1 MKVMRGPVV
10 LIIAALLALVSCA
23 KHAPKAAVPVTPVA
37 PKPAAPPPPPAPPLS
52 TPQTRVELPEPQ
64 PVDRAALEKDSA
76 AQDAPPVVKPP
87 VAQRKPQS
95 TPAAAPPATPPPA
108 TAPAAEAPRVAIQEV
123 ISPTEFKRLQDQVQ
137 GRRREVNQIL
147 EQLNK
152 RRPVRGQQTI
162 VNDIRNFITL
172 SEEAEKRNDI
182 RQADAFAERAQI
194 LARDLQ
200 NGK

>member
-1 MKVMRGPVV
+1 MRGTVV
-10 LIIAALLALVSCA
+10 LIIVSLLGLVSCA
-23 KHAPKAAVPVTPVA
+23 KRAPKAAVPVTPVA
-37 PKPAAPPPPPAPPLS
+37 PKPVAPTPSPPPPLS

-64 PVDRAALEKDSA
+64 PLDPAALKTEST
-76 AQDAPPVVKPP
+76 AQDTPPVVKPP
-87 VAQRKPQS
+87 AAPRRPQ
-95 TPAAAPPATPPPA
+95 PAPAVAPPATPPPA
-108 TAPAAEAPRVAIQEV
+108 ATAPAESPRIAIQEV

-147 EQLNK
+147 EQLSK
-152 RRPVRGQQTI
+152 RKPVRGQQTI
-162 VNDIRNFITL
+162 VNDIRNFMAL
-172 SEEAEKRNDI
+172 SDEAEKRNDI

>member
-10 LIIAALLALVSCA
+10 LIIAALGLVSCA
-23 KHAPKAAVPVTPVA
+23 KHAPKAAAVVTPVA
-37 PKPAAPPPPPAPPLS
+37 PKPAAPPPPPAQPLS

-64 PVDRAALEKDSA
+64 PVVPAALDREST
-76 AQDAPPVVKPP
+76 AQDTPPVVKPP
-87 VAQRKPQS
+87 AAPRRPRPE
-95 TPAAAPPATPPPA
+95 PAATPTPPPA
-108 TAPAAEAPRVAIQEV
+108 TAPPAETPRVAIQEV
-123 ISPTEFKRLQDQVQ
+123 ISPTEVKRLQDQVQ

-152 RRPVRGQQTI
+152 RRPSRGQQVI
-162 VNDIRNFITL
+162 MNDIRNFMTL
-172 SEEAEKRNDI
+172 SDEAEKRNDI

>member
-1 MKVMRGPVV
+1 MRGTVV
-10 LIIAALLALVSCA
+10 LIIVSLLALVSCA
-23 KHAPKAAVPVTPVA
+23 KHATKAAAPVTPAA
-37 PKPAAPPPPPAPPLS
+37 PKPVAAAPPPPPPPLS
-52 TPQTRVELPEPQ
+52 TPQTRVDLPEPQ
-64 PVDRAALEKDSA
+64 PVDPAAWEKATS
-76 AQDAPPVVKPP
+76 AQDAPPVIKPP
-87 VAQRKPQS
+87 ASTRKQQPA
-95 TPAAAPPATPPPA
+95 PAAAPPATPPPA
-108 TAPAAEAPRVAIQEV
+108 TAPPAEAPRVAIQEV

-147 EQLNK
+147 EQLSK

-162 VNDIRNFITL
+162 VNDIRNFMAL
-172 SEEAEKRNDI
+172 SDEAEKRNDI